1 MRRSVGYAL
10 LFAWIALAGGVQLFA
25 QAWTPHV
32 GGAVEPAL
40 RALVPD
46 LMTLVLVAAVGRLAR
61 RDAVALAA
69 VAAAARTAFT
79 ASPPFAVL
87 AGTIAVTL
95 IADTIRRF
103 AELDRPSLRFVAAG
117 AGALAFGLWLLF
129 VDLARASDARVTDR
143 LGFADLQ
150 PAHVVLPFATAFV
163 TAAVGLLLWP
173 VLVQL
178 PGLRQ
183 LERRAF

>member
-1 MRRSVGYAL
+1 
-10 LFAWIALAGGVQLFA
+10 
-25 QAWTPHV
+25 
-32 GGAVEPAL
+32 
-40 RALVPD
+40 
-46 LMTLVLVAAVGRLAR
+46 MTLVLVAAVGRLAR

-87 AGTIAVTL
+87 AGTIGVAL
-95 IADTIRRF
+95 IADTVRRF
-103 AELDRPSLRFVAAG
+103 AELDRPSLRFAAAG

-129 VDLARASDARVTDR
+129 VDLARASDVRAADR
-143 LGFADLQ
+143 IGLADLQ
-150 PAHVVLPFATAFV
+150 PVHAALPFLTALATAL
-163 TAAVGLLLWP
+163 VGLLLWP